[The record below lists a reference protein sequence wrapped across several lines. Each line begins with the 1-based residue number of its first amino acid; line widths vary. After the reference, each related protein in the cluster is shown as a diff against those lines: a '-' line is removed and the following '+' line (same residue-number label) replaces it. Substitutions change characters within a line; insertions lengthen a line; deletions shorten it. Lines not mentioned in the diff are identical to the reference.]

1 MSAGLYN
8 LPDDVLRA
16 LATFLPMSHLLMLV
30 RCSRHLQ
37 IVLQIQLTLGLDQL
51 FVTTYLEYYYYRER
65 RLPLNAIIYQP
76 EQRVLHTLFGEA
88 DVRGGS
94 NVYCFVEAEGK
105 SVLSLIHRKFVDIHL
120 EAGATAQI
128 ENENDYATRDRFV
141 SWLRYRCEQQLATE
155 ARGNTTDVIGGVTSD
170 LGERA

>member
-1 MSAGLYN
+1 M
-8 LPDDVLRA
+8 VLESQ
-16 LATFLPMSHLLMLV
+16 LN
-30 RCSRHLQ
+30 RCFDR
-37 IVLQIQLTLGLDQL
+37 L
-51 FVTTYLEYYYYRER
+51 FVATYLEENYCRER
-65 RLPLNAIIYQP
+65 RLPLNAIAYQP

-94 NVYCFVEAEGK
+94 NVYCFFEPDGK

-120 EAGATAQI
+120 EAGATAYI

-155 ARGNTTDVIGGVTSD
+155 TRGNTTDVVGGVTSD
-170 LGERA
+170 L